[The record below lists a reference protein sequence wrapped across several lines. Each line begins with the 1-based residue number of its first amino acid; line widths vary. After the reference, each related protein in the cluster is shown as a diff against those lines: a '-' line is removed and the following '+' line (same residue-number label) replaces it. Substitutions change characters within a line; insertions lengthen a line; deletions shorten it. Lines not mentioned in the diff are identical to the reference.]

1 MSDADAESVSMR
13 APRVAP
19 ILWIA
24 VVLAALFTRLAF
36 VAIMPRSI
44 LWPDGLEYEAVAKSL
59 LAHQGYG
66 LQTLRPP
73 GYPTL
78 IAAVYGLSGQ
88 SLLALRVVEALLG
101 TVSVALVGM
110 IGARAFGPVV
120 GLIAAGIMA
129 VHPVMAFLPSTQY
142 SENTVVLLVT
152 LAMGAALAALKR
164 GRWWRWALAGALFGL
179 AALVRPTTA
188 FLLPGLALGLALA
201 LAAGNRPRVLPG
213 LMAALAFALVVAPWV
228 VRCHE
233 VHGRWFFIASG
244 GGRQFWVGNNPRA
257 TAQTS
262 APTQWNAAER
272 ESLAAQPD
280 DLARERWHYREGWR
294 FVRAEPARAARL
306 YLRELGNLFS
316 LWPETFSRQVAIGAA
331 GRWVQGATCLVI
343 FAGALLSL
351 ARLRESRLLW
361 PLLAAVVSFA
371 LLSAVFFTVMRYRMV
386 IEPLLLW
393 MAGVGWGATR
403 WGAALGGARPG
414 AAAQV
419 SP

>member
-13 APRVAP
+13 PPRVAP

-24 VVLAALFTRLAF
+24 VVLAALCTRLAF
-36 VAIMPRSI
+36 VAIMPHRI

-78 IAAVYGLSGQ
+78 IAAVYALSGG

-101 TVSVALVGM
+101 TLSVALVGA
-110 IGARAFGPVV
+110 IGARAFGPVA

-142 SENTVVLLVT
+142 SENTVVLFVT
-152 LAMGAALAALKR
+152 LAMGAVFAAFTR
-164 GRWWRWALAGALFGL
+164 GAWWRWAIAGALFGL

-201 LAAGNRPRVLPG
+201 LGATHRPRVVPG
-213 LMAALAFALVVAPWV
+213 LVAALGFVLVVAPWV

-233 VHGRWFFIASG
+233 VHGRWFFVASG

-257 TAQTS
+257 TAETS

-294 FVRAEPARAARL
+294 FVRAEPRRAAWL
-306 YLRELGNLFS
+306 YVRELGNLFS
-316 LWPETFSRQVAIGAA
+316 FWPETFSRQVAIGAA
-331 GRWVQGATCLVI
+331 GRWAQGAASLAL
-343 FAGALLSL
+343 FAGVVLSF

-361 PLLAAVVSFA
+361 PMLGAVVSFA

-393 MAGVGWGATR
+393 MAGVGWGSTR
-403 WGAALGGARPG
+403 WGAALGGTRPV
-414 AAAQV
+414 AAAGI

>member
-1 MSDADAESVSMR
+1 MSDADGESVSMR
-13 APRVAP
+13 PPRVAP
-19 ILWIA
+19 ILWIV
-24 VVLAALFTRLAF
+24 VVLAGLFTRLAF
-36 VAIMPRSI
+36 VAIMPRQI

-59 LAHQGYG
+59 LAGGGYG

-78 IAAVYGLSGQ
+78 IAAVYGLSGH

-101 TVSVALVGM
+101 TLSVALVGAF
-110 IGARAFGPVV
+110 GARAFGPVA

-129 VHPVMAFLPSTQY
+129 VHPVMTFLPATQY
-142 SENTVVLLVT
+142 SENTVVLFVT
-152 LAMGAALAALKR
+152 LAMGAVFAAYAR
-164 GRWWRWALAGALFGL
+164 GAWWRWAIAGALFGL
-179 AALVRPTTA
+179 AALIRPTTA
-188 FLLPGLALGLALA
+188 FLLPGLALGLAIA
-201 LAAGNRPRVLPG
+201 LTVTNRPRVVPG
-213 LMAALAFALVVAPWV
+213 LVAMLGFALVVAPWV

-257 TAQTS
+257 TAETS

-272 ESLAAQPD
+272 ESLAVQPD
-280 DLARERWHYREGWR
+280 DLARERWHYREGLR

-306 YLRELGNLFS
+306 YVRELGNLFS

-331 GRWVQGATCLVI
+331 GRWGQGAASLVV
-343 FAGALLSL
+343 FAGVLLSL

-361 PLLAAVVSFA
+361 PLLGAVVSFA
-371 LLSAVFFTVMRYRMV
+371 LLSAAFFTVMRYRMV

-403 WGAALGGARPG
+403 WGSALGGTRP
-414 AAAQV
+414 AAAAEI